1 MQGKKRSVF
10 IVAILVAGLAHGQA
24 TDPKLIESVRELAA
38 SRAQLNLCLASPEF
52 RKLADSS
59 QRQIIAISKRLDRLS
74 NDLHEAPKGKLL
86 FVSYGMQVTRLG
98 RSAEFRRQL
107 LEGRGG
113 VCDFGLVADLDAK
126 LKIARRSI
134 PPH

>member
-10 IVAILVAGLAHGQA
+10 ILVILVAGLANAQA

-38 SRAQLNLCLASPEF
+38 SRVKLNLCLASPDF

-59 QRQIIAISKRLDRLS
+59 QRQIIAISNRLDRLS

-113 VCDFGLVADLDAK
+113 VCDFGLVADLDSK

-134 PPH
+134 PPP